1 MKDWITVAEASQRLD
16 VSERSVRTW
25 IAEDK
30 LKARK
35 HGRKWLISEES
46 MGSYGGEI
54 PETTD
59 DTEEVS
65 ANSEAGSTQDL
76 EKLRIEN
83 EYLKAEVEELRKDK
97 QDLQDSR
104 IRQDTIIMQ
113 LSRNAESQQLMLED
127 MRSKKSFWQR
137 WRRKKDQ
144 EDPGRTI

>member
-16 VSERSVRTW
+16 ISERSVRTW
-25 IAEDK
+25 ITEGK
-30 LKARK
+30 LNARK

-46 MGSYGGEI
+46 MGSYGGEA

-59 DTEEVS
+59 DTEEIS
-65 ANSEAGSTQDL
+65 ANTEADSAHDL

-104 IRQDTIIMQ
+104 TRQDTIIMQ

-127 MRSKKSFWQR
+127 MRSRKSFWQR
-137 WRRKKDQ
+137 LRRKKDR
-144 EDPGRTI
+144 EDPGKNI